1 MSNNNQEPSLEEKI
15 RVQQAFLRAKAEYAA
30 QEEER
35 KKRIYEQAEKAAEE
49 RRKENARRAAEREY
63 RRNHPWTEEERE
75 EGSRKF
81 KEALEMVKQGKKIPD
96 DF

>member
-1 MSNNNQEPSLEEKI
+1 MSNNNQEPSLEEQIK
-15 RVQQAFLRAKAEYAA
+15 VQQAFLKAKAEYAA

-63 RRNHPWTEEERE
+63 RRNHHWTEEERE